1 MAVSHWIN
9 SWMAETPNQPWGNGH
24 SHMVI
29 EWSGST
35 PKNGI
40 VRKYMAPNL
49 SEIKDM
55 SNASLNRVDYLEIT
69 TDNTNNCTCSTCFAK
84 TRKTNSIYELIY
96 PDLAANHN
104 THMNRA
110 HRFERQHLFLHK
122 EIRQVSLV
130 PWIAEKHL
138 SFDIAPEKSASS
150 RGSKSWRE
158 DGWNISF
165 LSIILSD
172 GPWRVHGTGIFT
184 YICHQKSTKGR

>member
-69 TDNTNNCTCSTCFAK
+69 TDNTNNYTCSTCFAK

-138 SFDIAPEKSASS
+138 SFDIAPEELAG
-150 RGSKSWRE
+150 RWVE
-158 DGWNISF
+158 H
-165 LSIILSD
+165 ILPFHYTIRWPMT
-172 GPWRVHGTGIFT
+172 GPWDWHI
-184 YICHQKSTKGR
+184 YLHLPSKSTKGR